1 MWNPLVNG
9 GGERPALLPVD
20 QALELLLARARPLTE
35 TEIVPLA
42 QALGRVLAADI
53 QSDLDVPP
61 LDNSAV
67 DGYAIRVTDLHDGG
81 QTELPLSQRIPA
93 GVVGDPLQPGT
104 TARIF
109 TGALV
114 PPGADA
120 VVMQENCRERAGHVE
135 IQGMAKVG
143 ENIRERGQ
151 DIRKG
156 GLVLAAGQRL
166 RPQELGLLASVGTAG
181 VAVVRRLRVAILS
194 TGDELVEP
202 GEPLGTGQIYNSNR
216 YTLLGLLGTLG
227 VDVIDLGLVPDTLD
241 ATEQALLQAASQADC
256 ILSSGGVSVGEED
269 HVKQALT
276 NLGQLDLWKL
286 AIKPGK
292 PLAFG
297 MVQGIPFIGLPGNP
311 AAVFVT
317 FCVLARPYLLKT
329 QGASQWLAKTFR
341 VPAGFARKNSGPR
354 QEYLRCR
361 LQPDEAGNWMIEAY
375 PNQSS
380 GVLCSASWGDGFAIL
395 PPATEVGAGDLLEYL
410 PYSSLEF

>member
-1 MWNPLVNG
+1 MSG
-9 GGERPALLPVD
+9 GNERPALLPVD
-20 QALELLLARARPLTE
+20 QALTLLLARARPLTDR
-35 TEIVPLA
+35 EIVPLA
-42 QALGRVLAADI
+42 QALGRVLATDI

-67 DGYAIRVTDLHDGG
+67 DGYAIRTADLQGSG
-81 QTELPLSQRIPA
+81 TTELPLSQRIPA
-93 GVVGDPLQPGT
+93 GAVGDPLLPGT
-104 TARIF
+104 AARIF
-109 TGALV
+109 TGAPV

-120 VVMQENCRERAGHVE
+120 VVMQEDCQERDGQVE
-135 IQGMAKVG
+135 IRGLAKAG
-143 ENIRERGQ
+143 DNIRERGQ
-151 DIRKG
+151 DIRQG

-166 RPQELGLLASVGTAG
+166 RPQDLGLLASVGIAS
-181 VAVVRRLRVAILS
+181 VPVIRRLRVAILS

-202 GEPLGTGQIYNSNR
+202 GEPVGMGQIYNSNR

-227 VDVIDLGLVPDTLD
+227 MEVIDLGLVPDTLE
-241 ATEQALLQAASQADC
+241 ATEEALLKAASQADC

-269 HVKQALT
+269 HVKQALQ
-276 NLGQLDLWKL
+276 NLGELDLWKL

-297 MVQGIPFIGLPGNP
+297 TVGDVPFIGLPGNP

-317 FCVLARPYLLKT
+317 FCVLARPFLLKT
-329 QGASQWLAKTFR
+329 QGADRWSAKTFR

-361 LQPDEAGNWMIEAY
+361 LQADEAGTWTIEPY

-395 PPATEVGAGDLLEYL
+395 PPATEVRAGDLLEYL